1 MTASNANSTQIKH
14 QKSNTTCSNKKRAN
28 IKMFT
33 NRTTQDNLKPPV
45 YASNS
50 PLARGPWPHSQDIAA
65 FDVPQWKWSNEQC
78 RTWIYKSV
86 IEQFGW
92 PGNRAL
98 EAAVRFKGCGIKIF
112 TSNDRCWELVMGSAV
127 EGRSLRSFIFSVR
140 NEKGAVPRGTRI
152 P

>member
-1 MTASNANSTQIKH
+1 MNTSNANPTQIKH
-14 QKSNTTCSNKKRAN
+14 HKSQIATCSNQKRAN

-33 NRTTQDNLKPPV
+33 NRPTQEKPPV

-92 PGNRAL
+92 SETRAL
-98 EAAVRFKGCGIKIF
+98 GAAVRFKGCGIKIF

-140 NEKGAVPRGTRI
+140 NEKGAVPRGARI